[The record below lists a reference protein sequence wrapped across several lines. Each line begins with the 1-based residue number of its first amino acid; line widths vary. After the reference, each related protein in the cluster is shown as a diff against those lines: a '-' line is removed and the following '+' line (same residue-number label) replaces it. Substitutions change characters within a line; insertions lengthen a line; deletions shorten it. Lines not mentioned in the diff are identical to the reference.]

1 MKKLILLLLFIPLV
15 SFGQDVNIKKDI
27 SIDSKSSSNVTVKF
41 EDGDITIVK
50 PLKTDLA
57 NYTNIVLGVS
67 DTNNKVFSERMIR
80 KVLEQSR
87 FIVEKKTYKKG
98 KTKLKE
104 NTLYLFWSGSG
115 PSWER
120 SVSIQLRNYKLEILY
135 SADYN
140 NIDRTKMLSFLLNF

>member
-1 MKKLILLLLFIPLV
+1 
-15 SFGQDVNIKKDI
+15 
-27 SIDSKSSSNVTVKF
+27 
-41 EDGDITIVK
+41 
-50 PLKTDLA
+50 
-57 NYTNIVLGVS
+57 
-67 DTNNKVFSERMIR
+67 MIR

-115 PSWER
+115 PTWDR
-120 SVSIQLRNYKLEILY
+120 SVSIQLRNHKLEILY

-140 NIDRTKMLSFLLNF
+140 NIKTTKMLSFLLNF